1 MREKSPQA
9 GSKSGTAL
17 MARFVLGTW
26 EGLTG
31 ELEMSSQ
38 NLVKSLMLAG
48 SLIAA
53 SLVPASALELR
64 AASGAPPAHPATD
77 PLYKTFA
84 EATGA
89 AEGADLTVRLF
100 GVEVADIR
108 GMVGAL
114 QSGVIDVGNV
124 LTGYYVA
131 DFPENSLVGDLA
143 TLGKN
148 GQAMTGAV
156 TEYTLTCGECM
167 AEFDKMGLVYLG
179 TSSTSP
185 VWLLTNKPVNSLAD
199 MKGLRLRTGPVP
211 FMRWAEAMGAIPQT
225 ISVNEEYEA
234 MSTGLMDGTIASAS
248 NLASNR
254 LYEVV
259 KFIIP
264 VPIGTSHSSSSFTF
278 TKETWQAM
286 TPGQREAARKAA
298 TLAMAGFE
306 PAIRRQADEAVETAK
321 GMGAQVLDVAADLNE
336 ANLAYEA
343 TAVATGIEV
352 GKTQYK
358 IADADVKV
366 QRFVDLVNKW
376 NGLITAEHD
385 DPAKMAAL
393 LEQEIWSKIDL
404 EGLVE

>member
-1 MREKSPQA
+1 MY
-9 GSKSGTAL
+9 SKNL
-17 MARFVLGTW
+17 ARSV
-26 EGLTG
+26 
-31 ELEMSSQ
+31 
-38 NLVKSLMLAG
+38 MLAG
-48 SLIAA
+48 AFIAVA
-53 SLVPASALELR
+53 MMPASALELR
-64 AASGAPPAHPATD
+64 AASGAPPAHPATN
-77 PLYKTFA
+77 PLYTSFV
-84 EATGA
+84 EGLA
-89 AEGADLTVRLF
+89 AEKDADLTVRLM

-114 QSGVIDVGNV
+114 ESGVIDVGNV

-156 TEYTLTCGECM
+156 TEYTLTCPECL

-259 KFIIP
+259 KYIIP

-278 TKETWQAM
+278 TKETWLAM
-286 TPGQREAARKAA
+286 TPAQREAARKAA
-298 TLAMAGFE
+298 TKSLAAFE

-321 GMGAQVLDVAADLNE
+321 GMGAQVLEVAADLDE
-336 ANLAYEA
+336 ANIAYEA
-343 TAVATGIEV
+343 TALATGIEV

-358 IADADVKV
+358 IADADEKV
-366 QRFVDLVNKW
+366 QRFADLVAKW
-376 NGLITAEHD
+376 NGLVTAEHD
-385 DPAKMAAL
+385 DPAKMAEL
-393 LEQEIWSKIDL
+393 MEREIWSKIDL
-404 EGLVE
+404 EALVK